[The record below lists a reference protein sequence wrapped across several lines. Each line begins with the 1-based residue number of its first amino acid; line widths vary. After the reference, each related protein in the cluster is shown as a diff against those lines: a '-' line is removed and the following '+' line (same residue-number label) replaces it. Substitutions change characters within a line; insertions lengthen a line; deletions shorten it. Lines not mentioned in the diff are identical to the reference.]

1 MKHVHTINNE
11 IISYL
16 CNIQDRASSES
27 IDLIRN
33 LVEGQ
38 KQEYNP
44 LPGKHVINNI
54 LNYAKAMDVVKNTKG
69 DKFILLQN

>member
-16 CNIQDRASSES
+16 CNIQDRASSEGF
-27 IDLIRN
+27 DLVKN
-33 LVEGQ
+33 LMERQ
-38 KQEYNP
+38 KQENNS

-54 LNYAKAMDVVKNTKG
+54 LNYAKAMYVVNNTKG

>member
-1 MKHVHTINNE
+1 MKQVHTINNE

-16 CNIQDRASSES
+16 CNIQDRASSEGC
-27 IDLIRN
+27 DLVKN
-33 LVEGQ
+33 LMGRQQRE
-38 KQEYNP
+38 NNS

-54 LNYAKAMDVVKNTKG
+54 LNYAKAMHVVNNAKG

>member
-16 CNIQDRASSES
+16 CNIQDRTASES
-27 IDLIRN
+27 IDLVRS

-38 KQEYNP
+38 KQDYNSM
-44 LPGKHVINNI
+44 PGKHVINNI
-54 LNYAKAMDVVKNTKG
+54 LNYAKAMDVVTNTKG
-69 DKFILLQN
+69 DKLILLQN